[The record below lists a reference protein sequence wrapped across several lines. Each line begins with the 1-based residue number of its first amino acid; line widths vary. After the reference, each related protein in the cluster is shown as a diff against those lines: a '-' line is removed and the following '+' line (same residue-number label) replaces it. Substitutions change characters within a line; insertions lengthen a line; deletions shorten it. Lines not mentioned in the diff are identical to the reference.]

1 MDSLKLAL
9 SVVLPLL
16 IYILTGIFVRK
27 TKILKEDHFRALN
40 RMIFKIMIPLALFFS
55 IYRADFR
62 KAVDLPLFIAC
73 ETGVLITFFVVRA
86 IVFRSL
92 REGAPVAATLTQG
105 IYRSNFVLF
114 GVTIAGRLCD
124 SDGVAVVAAMSA
136 VIVPTFN
143 ILAVILF
150 ESIKGENVTAGKLI
164 LEIFKNPLVDAGLL
178 GVAVGCL
185 GIRIPGLIAEPLATL
200 GDAATPVA
208 LVVLGGLLTA
218 ESVSSHRRCLIIAT
232 AGRLVLVPAAA
243 LSLAVLF
250 GFRGA
255 DLVAVL
261 AVFGSPT
268 AVASTPMAQAMGGDV
283 ELAGE
288 IVAFTTIFSI
298 LSIFL
303 WVTLLSAAGLICG
316 P

>member
-1 MDSLKLAL
+1 MNSLKLAL

-16 IYILTGIFVRK
+16 IYMLVGIFIRK
-27 TKILKEDHFRALN
+27 TKILREDHLRALN

-62 KAVDLPLFIAC
+62 EAVDLPLFIAC
-73 ETGVLITFFVVRA
+73 EAGVLITFFIVRTL
-86 IVFRSL
+86 IFR
-92 REGAPVAATLTQG
+92 RAGEGAPVAATMTQG

-124 SDGVAVVAAMSA
+124 SEGVAVVAAMSA
-136 VIVPTFN
+136 LIVPTFN

-150 ESIKGENVTAGKLI
+150 ESIKGEKVTTGKLV

-178 GVAVGCL
+178 GVLVGSL
-185 GIRIPGLIAEPLATL
+185 GIRLPGLIIEPLSTL

-218 ESVSSHRRCLIIAT
+218 ESVAAHRHCLIIAT

-243 LSLAVLF
+243 LALAVLA

-298 LSIFL
+298 LSIFS
-303 WVTLLSAAGLICG
+303 WVTVLSATGLI
-316 P
+316 